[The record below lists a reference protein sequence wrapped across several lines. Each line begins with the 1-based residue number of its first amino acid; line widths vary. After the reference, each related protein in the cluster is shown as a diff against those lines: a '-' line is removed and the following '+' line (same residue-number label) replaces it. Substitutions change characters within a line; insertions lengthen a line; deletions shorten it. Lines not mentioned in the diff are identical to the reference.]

1 MRGLQSINFPSD
13 IILYFVIDPFDNFF
27 TSHQLLDNLA
37 KKNLRVLEPSGPI
50 DYRSDGN
57 VLFALWKDNSIVFIG
72 TNLSSITPL
81 KKVNRSVKGAGKV
94 AVDQPNL
101 ITDYNTGMGGVDLL
115 GMKLASYRPK
125 LTSKK
130 WWWPFLANT
139 MCHMQKELQA
149 EMSEVQQTYP

>member
-1 MRGLQSINFPSD
+1 MRDLQSINFPSD
-13 IILYFVIDPFDNFF
+13 IILCFVIDPFDNFF

-50 DYRSDGN
+50 DYRSDRN
-57 VLFALWKDNSIVFIG
+57 VLFALWKDNSIVSIG

-81 KKVNRSVKGAGKV
+81 KKVNPSVKGAGKV

-149 EMSEVQQTYP
+149 EMSEVQQTYL